1 MYVFLPQG
9 KHAFSMVQS
18 DVRRGTYFTDR
29 GTDVTTS
36 VCPSVDYSEVWGKFR
51 ICKIKKA
58 GWLPV
63 PPAQILK

>member
-9 KHAFSMVQS
+9 KYAFSMVQS

-29 GTDVTTS
+29 GIDVTTS
-36 VCPSVDYSEVWGKFR
+36 VCPSMDYSEVWGKFR
-51 ICKIKKA
+51 ICNSTKA